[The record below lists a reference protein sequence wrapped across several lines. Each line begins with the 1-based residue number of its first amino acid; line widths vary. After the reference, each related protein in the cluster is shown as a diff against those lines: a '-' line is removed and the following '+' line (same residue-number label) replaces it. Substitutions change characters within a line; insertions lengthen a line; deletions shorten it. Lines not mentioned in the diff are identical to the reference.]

1 MILVTLIQGIL
12 PQNTGNPRVKNLEKA
27 TSKNR
32 ESPICK
38 EGEINQA
45 MANIFFDCGAQAS
58 A

>member
-1 MILVTLIQGIL
+1 MIFVTLIQGIL
-12 PQNTGNPRVKNLEKA
+12 PQNTGNPRVKNLEKPTA
-27 TSKNR
+27 KNR

-38 EGEINQA
+38 EGKIHQA